1 MNKRGLIQKTI
12 TFVKD
17 QLQGEGSGH
26 DWWHIHRVWTLAKKI
41 AHLEGADMEIVE
53 LAALLHDIADRK
65 LNDGNEEVGLMKVRA
80 FLMENG
86 ADKNT
91 TEDVLSIIENYSY
104 TAHLRNKKGMD
115 TLEGQVVQDADRLDA
130 IGAIGIARTFNYG
143 GHHNRPLY
151 DPQMQLSA
159 TVTAE
164 AYTKSAS
171 PTINHFYEKL
181 LHLKDLMNTKTA
193 KRIASSRHR
202 FMEEY
207 LKQFFKEWECADLV

>member
-1 MNKRGLIQKTI
+1 MNKRDLIKETA
-12 TFVKD
+12 TFVKS
-17 QLQGEGSGH
+17 QLKGEGSAH

-41 AHLEGADMEIVE
+41 AYLEGARVEIVE

-65 LNDGNEEVGLMKVRA
+65 LNNGNEEIGLLKVRT

-86 ADKNT
+86 AGKKT
-91 TEDVLSIIENYSY
+91 IEEVLSIIENYSY
-104 TAHLRNKKGMD
+104 TAHLRRKRSMD

-130 IGAIGIARTFNYG
+130 IGAIGIARTFSYG
-143 GHHNRPLY
+143 GYHNRPLY
-151 DPQMQLSA
+151 DPLVPLST

-164 AYTKSAS
+164 VYTKSLS

-193 KRIASSRHR
+193 KEIASSRHL

-207 LKQFFKEWECADLV
+207 LKQFFAEWKGADLV